1 MEAKYDKK
9 FEELR
14 VQLNTKHEWVCCF
27 KVKFVLIVDLSMEIA
42 EVEERKNNQI
52 TELKKHND
60 KAFNEMKNYYNDI
73 TLNNLALIS
82 SLKVALQ
89 IYIKKK
95 RYIINVIN
103 YLQMVNY

>member
-1 MEAKYDKK
+1 
-9 FEELR
+9 
-14 VQLNTKHEWVCCF
+14 
-27 KVKFVLIVDLSMEIA
+27 MEIA

-82 SLKVALQ
+82 SLKVILQ
-89 IYIKKK
+89 IYIKKSG
-95 RYIINVIN
+95 RYIMNLIN

>member
-14 VQLNTKHEWVCCF
+14 VQLNTKHEWVALKKHLKAVSNCGY
-27 KVKFVLIVDLSMEIA
+27 LSMEIA

-82 SLKVALQ
+82 SLKV
-89 IYIKKK
+89 IFWEFISKKKK
-95 RYIINVIN
+95 RGT
-103 YLQMVNY
+103 L